1 MLHRI
6 WSTRPIGAL
15 GLVGLIGLAGAGFFT
30 SPLWAMAEAREPV
43 ALQGHDFFFAG
54 PEHVAAGTVTIRFT
68 NVGLEPHH
76 AQLVHLPDDLT
87 VEQFAEALRQD
98 ERAALGLV
106 RDVGGAATVAP
117 GLETEVGLTLEAGTY
132 AFICVIPSPSDR
144 IRHLAKGMVMPLVVT
159 EPAIAA
165 DPPVTVGTMELRDF
179 TFEMPEVV
187 PSGRVTYRVANEG
200 PAQPH
205 EIAIVRLTP
214 GATAEDVRRSIMTPS
229 GPPPYKAVGGF
240 QATEV
245 GGDGY
250 VTLDLEPGE
259 YAAICRVTEPM
270 SGVSHVHLGMVK
282 GFRVE

>member
-1 MLHRI
+1 MPCRQWLARVAG
-6 WSTRPIGAL
+6 SV
-15 GLVGLIGLAGAGFFT
+15 GLVVLTALTGAGFVT
-30 SPLWAMAEAREPV
+30 STIWAMAEATETV
-43 ALQGHDFFFAG
+43 ELQGHDFYFAG
-54 PEHVAAGTVTIRFT
+54 PEHVAAGPVTIRFT
-68 NVGLEPHH
+68 NVGQESHH
-76 AQLVHLPDDLT
+76 AQLVRLPDDLT
-87 VEQFAEALRQD
+87 LDGFAEALRRD
-98 ERAALGLV
+98 ELEALELV
-106 RDVGGAATVAP
+106 RQTGGAATVAP
-117 GLETEVGLTLEAGTY
+117 GLETEVGLMLEAGTY

-165 DPPVTVGTMELRDF
+165 DPPVTIGTMLLRDF
-179 TFEMPEVV
+179 TFAIPEVV
-187 PSGRVTYRVANEG
+187 PAGRVTYRVANEG

-205 EIAIVRLTP
+205 EIAIVRLAP

-250 VTLDLEPGE
+250 VTLDLEPGD